1 MWPPDRP
8 VDGRRK
14 ATVRS
19 PCTDWN
25 VRQMVDHLLAG
36 QHTSAVVMGARRPLP
51 ALGPAPGAL
60 KKAFRTS
67 AAALVAAFDEPGALE
82 RTVRAPIGE
91 VPGAVAL
98 RLQTI
103 EHLVHGWDLARAI
116 GQKALFD
123 EATVE
128 REIEFARG
136 RPHGTD
142 AVRTGHSVR
151 AVRAAPDDAPR
162 STGWPRCS
170 DATSPSDPYT
180 VHRGTPRPQPS
191 RGTRTTMKKT
201 KLKITIA
208 GAALVAAVATGTALA
223 ANGSSTGSGST
234 SGSTSG
240 AERTRT
246 EHAEQKTPSVIKADG
261 PNVFPH
267 SLDFDARSNTFFAGS
282 LKHGTVSA
290 VRPDGKVRTFIDD
303 PELVSAQ
310 AVLVDRERD
319 RILVS
324 NVDYG
329 TADRSRKDAPF
340 RVAGVG
346 SYDLKS
352 GKQDWCVDLTA
363 LTLDGKQHL
372 ISDVTV
378 APDGTAYAVD
388 ELTPTVFRI
397 DRTGHASVFLR
408 NDLLKGTL
416 EIPDLLNGVGMSA
429 VEWVEGNQL
438 IIAMA
443 DGSLV
448 RVPVKHPEKAQE
460 VKLSAPLGSP
470 TAGMRLLK
478 DGSIAAVSSGLLT
491 GKPAPI
497 QRVEPRDGWKK
508 ATVKVTDTVEDPV
521 TSDVTAGPDG
531 TTYALSGGLADLFA
545 GKPHDGFSLTPV
557 KTD

>member
-1 MWPPDRP
+1 
-8 VDGRRK
+8 
-14 ATVRS
+14 
-19 PCTDWN
+19 
-25 VRQMVDHLLAG
+25 
-36 QHTSAVVMGARRPLP
+36 
-51 ALGPAPGAL
+51 
-60 KKAFRTS
+60 
-67 AAALVAAFDEPGALE
+67 
-82 RTVRAPIGE
+82 
-91 VPGAVAL
+91 
-98 RLQTI
+98 
-103 EHLVHGWDLARAI
+103 
-116 GQKALFD
+116 
-123 EATVE
+123 
-128 REIEFARG
+128 
-136 RPHGTD
+136 
-142 AVRTGHSVR
+142 
-151 AVRAAPDDAPR
+151 
-162 STGWPRCS
+162 
-170 DATSPSDPYT
+170 
-180 VHRGTPRPQPS
+180 
-191 RGTRTTMKKT
+191 MKKT
-201 KLKITIA
+201 KLKIAIA

-223 ANGSSTGSGST
+223 ANGSSAG

-246 EHAEQKTPSVIKADG
+246 EQAEQAEQKKPSVIKADG
-261 PNVFPH
+261 SNVFPH

-290 VRPDGKVRTFIDD
+290 VSPDGKVRTFIDD
-303 PELVSAQ
+303 PEMVSAQ
-310 AVLVDRERD
+310 AVLVDRERS

-329 TADRSRKDAPF
+329 TADRSRKNAPF

-352 GKQDWCVDLTA
+352 GKQNWCVDLTA
-363 LTLDGKQHL
+363 VTLDGKQHL

-397 DRTGHASVFLR
+397 DRKGRASVFLR

-416 EIPDLLNGVGMSA
+416 DIPDFLNDVGMSA

-438 IIAMA
+438 IIVMA

-491 GKPAPI
+491 GKPAQI

-508 ATVKVTDTVEDPV
+508 ATVKVTDTVKDPV
-521 TSDVTAGPDG
+521 TNDVTAGPDG
-531 TTYALSGGLADLFA
+531 TTYALSGGLADLLA
-545 GKPHDGFSLTPV
+545 GKPNDGFSLTPV